1 MKMRNMSMNKTISI
15 ILKSVALALS
25 WLTIS
30 PLLLVLDHRWQL
42 LPTWLRIV
50 LFVLSPM
57 TLVVLFVL
65 GIMGYF
71 YYQDY
76 WREHHFVR
84 PRVIENITGVRMPKY
99 KVIERNLEQAI
110 DYEDTF
116 VLEFKD
122 MPDSSFYQRLRNNG
136 FDYYDGCYCFHLN
149 WGSGMVKDEVVPK
162 GEKGNYDYTLMICE
176 GEKTFTVRVMEL

>member
-1 MKMRNMSMNKTISI
+1 MENNKQNT
-15 ILKSVALALS
+15 ILKAIVLVVS
-25 WLTIS
+25 WFTLS
-30 PLLLVLDHRWQL
+30 PLVLILDGRWKL
-42 LPTWLRIV
+42 LPKWLRIL
-50 LFVLSPM
+50 LFLLSPLM
-57 TLVVLFVL
+57 LVVLFVL

-116 VLEFKD
+116 VLEFKE

-136 FDYYDGCYCFHLN
+136 FDYRDGCYRFQRN
-149 WGSGMVKDEVVPK
+149 WGSGLVKDEVVPK